1 MYQDREIYDV
11 TLKSRERKSCSCTYS
26 IATDAENTKKMF
38 TYNKRFT
45 DNKCQ
50 YLQKKKDHGPYG
62 VTFKGAGQIMFAL
75 LRQIHIKSIS
85 AKRREN
91 REEKSLS
98 CLIA

>member
-1 MYQDREIYDV
+1 MQKIQ
-11 TLKSRERKSCSCTYS
+11 
-26 IATDAENTKKMF
+26 KKKLI
-38 TYNKRFT
+38 YNKRFT
-45 DNKCQ
+45 HNRCQ
-50 YLQKKKDHGPYG
+50 YLQKKDHGPYR